1 MSHAIKSKLL
11 GAAVV
16 CAITLTAGSVTAPP
30 ARAAGIPV
38 IDGTSLVQHILSVQ
52 ESITHTMKKIE
63 DYRMQLK
70 HYENML
76 KNSLAP
82 AVKIWNEVKKT
93 IDLLKDAHKKLK
105 GYIKEYKDIK
115 TYLAHFKDLESYK
128 KTACYDKVKS
138 SDLKKCLDEIKADY
152 ERESK
157 AKKDAAD
164 ALVETA
170 EKQLES
176 LDDDVKKLTELQNSA
191 TTAEGQMEALSYA
204 NQFAGQQTHQLLQM
218 RQALA
223 VHHNAV
229 GMQMQAQVA
238 RESREQAAAETLRQG
253 AAPFRPSSP
262 QTF

>member
-1 MSHAIKSKLL
+1 MSGTIKNKLL
-11 GAAVV
+11 IAAFV
-16 CAITLTAGSVTAPP
+16 CVITLSTGSVTAPP
-30 ARAAGIPV
+30 VRAAGIPV
-38 IDGTSLVQHILSVQ
+38 IDGTNLVQHILSVQ
-52 ESITHTMKKIE
+52 EAITHTMKQIE

-93 IDLLKDAHKKLK
+93 IDQLKDAHKKLK

-128 KTACYDKVKS
+128 KTACYDKVNT

-157 AKKDAAD
+157 AQKNAGD

-170 EKQLES
+170 EQQLKS
-176 LDDDVKKLTELQNSA
+176 LDDDVKKLTDLQDKAS
-191 TTAEGQMEALSYA
+191 TAEGQLEALSYA

-229 GMQMQAQVA
+229 GMQMQVQIA
-238 RESREQAAAETLRQG
+238 REAREKAESEKLYS
-253 AAPFRPSSP
+253 APPVRPSS
-262 QTF
+262 QQVF